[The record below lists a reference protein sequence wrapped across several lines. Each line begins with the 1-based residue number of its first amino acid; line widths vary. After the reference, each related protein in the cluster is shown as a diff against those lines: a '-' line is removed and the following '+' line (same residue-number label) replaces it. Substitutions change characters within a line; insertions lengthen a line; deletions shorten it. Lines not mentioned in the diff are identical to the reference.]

1 MLSITA
7 IPTPQATTRPQL
19 YHSKNLQ
26 QGTAG
31 TSWI

>member
-7 IPTPQATTRPQL
+7 MPTPQASTSAQL
-19 YHSKNLQ
+19 YHSKNLL

-31 TSWI
+31 TAWI